1 MASCCTLVYTAKLAE
16 QAKRYNEVIDA
27 MKKVAMLDLEL
38 TTEER
43 NLLSIGHKN
52 LLNSRRASMR
62 MLSLIEQKEEAKG
75 NEYRISAICNDIM
88 TVIDEHLLPS
98 ASELEST
105 VFYKKKGDHYRYLA
119 EFRIVDEKKEVAD
132 KSMKSYKVH
141 TLKLYTFINVYV
153 RT

>member
-1 MASCCTLVYTAKLAE
+1 MASRCNLVYTAKLAE

-27 MKKVAMLDLEL
+27 MKKVAKLDLEL
-38 TTEER
+38 TTKER

-52 LLNSRRASMR
+52 VLNSRRASMR

-75 NEYRISAICNDIM
+75 NEYRVKHISAICNDIM

-98 ASELEST
+98 TSELEST

-141 TLKLYTFINVYV
+141 TLK
-153 RT
+153 

>member
-1 MASCCTLVYTAKLAE
+1 MASRCNLVYTAKLAE

-27 MKKVAMLDLEL
+27 MKKVAKLDLEL
-38 TTEER
+38 TTKER

-52 LLNSRRASMR
+52 VLNSRRASMR

-75 NEYRISAICNDIM
+75 NEYRVKHISAICNDIM

-98 ASELEST
+98 TSELEST
-105 VFYKKKGDHYRYLA
+105 VFYKKKGDRYRYLA

-141 TLKLYTFINVYV
+141 TLK
-153 RT
+153 